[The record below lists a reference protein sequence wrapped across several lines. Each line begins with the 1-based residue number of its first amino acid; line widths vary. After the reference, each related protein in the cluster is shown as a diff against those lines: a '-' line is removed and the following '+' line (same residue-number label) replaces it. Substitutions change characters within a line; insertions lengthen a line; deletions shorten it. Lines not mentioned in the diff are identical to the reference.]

1 MNDLLYRRLFS
12 DLPTLYTERLV
23 LRRFRSDDLYDVNEY
38 CSKEEVPRFLMWTPH
53 LNLKETQ
60 GYLDFMMKRY
70 RKGQN
75 SDFAIALQGSG
86 KVIGNCG
93 FTSVDLNHECCEL
106 GYVLSSDYWGKGYMD
121 EAFEALLA
129 AAFDRLE
136 AHRAVLRILDG
147 NDHSV
152 AFAIRHGFRKEG
164 TEQNAFFVKGEYRTV
179 HHFAMLKSEY
189 LERKQGI
196 R

>member
-1 MNDLLYRRLFS
+1 MDDHLYRKLFS

-23 LRRFRSDDLYDVNEY
+23 LRKFRTDDLYDVNEY
-38 CSKEEVPRFLMWTPH
+38 CCKEEVPRYLMWTPH

-60 GYLDFMMKRY
+60 GYLDFMIKRY

-93 FTSVDLNHECCEL
+93 FTSVDLQNECCEI

-121 EAFEALLA
+121 EAFEALLSV
-129 AAFDRLE
+129 AFSRLK

-152 AFAIRHGFRKEG
+152 AFALRHGFREEG
-164 TEQNAFFVKGEYRTV
+164 TERNALFVKGEYRTFRR
-179 HHFAMLKSEY
+179 FAMLEEEY
-189 LERKQGI
+189 LERGKRQ
-196 R
+196 